1 MEPDRLTEVVTVDEA
16 SKPAVQP
23 TLTRKQV
30 GELRRRY
37 LTVHHGRVK
46 ACEHLAK
53 FGKDRPPRNNC
64 VECWTAFFMT
74 SVDLEG
80 VHVILTTQGVRA
92 LTAMRGKKF
101 VKMFHGFLTSR
112 LLPSLTAEAE
122 QLVPADPAVIIEGGL
137 HDGRSEALNQNT
149 EILSPEPVV
158 EAIGQ
163 EARHDELTGT
173 TGEQEHNTS
182 TEHTVGTTDSR
193 L

>member
-1 MEPDRLTEVVTVDEA
+1 
-16 SKPAVQP
+16 
-23 TLTRKQV
+23 
-30 GELRRRY
+30 
-37 LTVHHGRVK
+37 
-46 ACEHLAK
+46 
-53 FGKDRPPRNNC
+53 
-64 VECWTAFFMT
+64 MT